1 MFGLH
6 NHRGSCWVNA
16 AIQAIFRIPAV
27 QERYSSNIFEKG
39 NIVDECL
46 LKIWSSKGEHG
57 LRDFFEAVRT
67 DTMPAGI
74 DIGDSH
80 ELIQYLCDK
89 MPFLDKLSRF
99 KIAHTIECIHC
110 KKKTTTQ
117 DSVIEFSLDSAEG
130 SRVPL
135 SNCIAK
141 TVEPYIVNEWKCESC
156 NQTGGTRQQLIG
168 SFPDCMMFHAPLV
181 GTTIDYSSILVL
193 NKKKYALSSVVCF
206 NGGHWWTYGRNMPPG
221 SSWYILDDMN
231 VQEHG
236 PKQFPISSQMR
247 ILIYYRLN
255 E

>member
-6 NHRGSCWVNA
+6 NYRGSCWVNA
-16 AIQAIFRIPAV
+16 AIQAIFRIPDV
-27 QERYSSNIFEKG
+27 QERYNSGTFEKG

-46 LKIWSSKGEHG
+46 CKLWSSKGEYG

-67 DTMPAGI
+67 DTMPAGL

-89 MPFLDKLSRF
+89 LPFLDKICRF
-99 KIAHTIECIHC
+99 KIAHTNECIHC
-110 KKKTTTQ
+110 KKKSTTH

-130 SRVPL
+130 TRVPL

-141 TVEPYIVNEWKCESC
+141 TVEAYKIDEWKCESC
-156 NQTGGTRQQLIG
+156 NETGGMRQQLIG
-168 SFPDCMMFHAPLV
+168 SFPNCMMFHAPLV

-193 NKKKYALSSVVCF
+193 NKNKYALSSVVCF

-221 SSWYILDDMN
+221 SSWFVLDDTN
-231 VQEHG
+231 IHEHG
-236 PKQFPISSQMR
+236 PKQFPVSSQMR